1 MKYAL
6 ITGASRGLGK
16 AIALRLAKD
25 GFAVII
31 NYQSN
36 REAAE
41 DTLKQVTENG
51 GTGELLPFDVSDPK
65 AIEAALESWSNAHPD
80 DYISVLVNNAG
91 IRQDNLM
98 VFMQEEQ
105 WNRVLDTTLNGFFF
119 ITRRLLKDMMTHRNG
134 RIINMAS
141 LSGLK
146 GMPGQANYSAAK
158 AALIG
163 ATKAL
168 AQEVAARKVTVNAI
182 APGFIS
188 TDMTKE
194 LNEAEL
200 KKLVPLG
207 IPLSSVGLISSA
219 DFMGSYPDIDPIT
232 GETVLKDKFFKTE
245 ADMNELDNKLKLV
258 TQKQSVDISGI
269 REIISV
275 EPLIELSD
283 LTFLDIS
290 ETSVEDITPLR
301 SVNKLKVLRANSSF
315 IEDIS
320 SLRYCITLDH

>member
-16 AIALRLAKD
+16 AIAIRLAKD

-36 REAAE
+36 KEAAE
-41 DTLKQVTENG
+41 DTLKQVQEAG
-51 GTGELLPFDVSDPK
+51 GTGELLPFDVSDPQ
-65 AIEAALESWSNAHPD
+65 AIETALESWQNVHPD
-80 DYISVLVNNAG
+80 EYISVLVNNAG

-98 VFMQEEQ
+98 IFMQDEQ
-105 WNRVLDTTLNGFFF
+105 WNRVLDTTLNGFFH

-146 GMPGQANYSAAK
+146 GMPGQANCSAAK

-207 IPLSSVGLISSA
+207 RFGKPEEVAALTAFLASDEAG
-219 DFMGSYPDIDPIT
+219 YIT
-232 GETVLKDKFFKTE
+232 GQV
-245 ADMNELDNKLKLV
+245 
-258 TQKQSVDISGI
+258 ISINGG
-269 REIISV
+269 
-275 EPLIELSD
+275 LY
-283 LTFLDIS
+283 T
-290 ETSVEDITPLR
+290 
-301 SVNKLKVLRANSSF
+301 
-315 IEDIS
+315 
-320 SLRYCITLDH
+320 

>member
-25 GFAVII
+25 GLSVII

-36 REAAE
+36 KEAAE
-41 DTLKQVTENG
+41 DTLRQVQEAG
-51 GTGELLPFDVSDPK
+51 GTGELLPFNVADPQ
-65 AIEAALESWSNAHPD
+65 AIELALESWSANHPD

-98 VFMQEEQ
+98 IFMQEDQ
-105 WNRVLDTTLNGFFF
+105 WNRVLDTTLNGFFY

-146 GMPGQANYSAAK
+146 GLPGQTNYSAAK

-182 APGFIS
+182 APGFIVS
-188 TDMTKE
+188 DMTKD
-194 LNEAEL
+194 LDEAEL
-200 KKLVPLG
+200 KKLIPLG
-207 IPLSSVGLISSA
+207 RFGKPEEVAALTSFLASDDA
-219 DFMGSYPDIDPIT
+219 AYIT
-232 GETVLKDKFFKTE
+232 GQV
-245 ADMNELDNKLKLV
+245 
-258 TQKQSVDISGI
+258 ISINGG
-269 REIISV
+269 
-275 EPLIELSD
+275 LY
-283 LTFLDIS
+283 T
-290 ETSVEDITPLR
+290 
-301 SVNKLKVLRANSSF
+301 
-315 IEDIS
+315 
-320 SLRYCITLDH
+320 